1 MLGQGC
7 LGRDARAGMSA
18 GVDVLLGR
26 RAVEVAFPLLALAA
40 LLLRRRETFPCV
52 PSLFVLGVDG
62 RIRSSLPPRRSSCSG
77 VAPSLFRAR
86 EFSKVH
92 VKEAAA
98 CPKRAT

>member
-18 GVDVLLGR
+18 GVDVPLGR

-62 RIRSSLPPRRSSCSG
+62 RIRSSLPPRPCSG